1 MYNAVNCLTNTH
13 DWRLVLLAVL
23 VCILT
28 SAVAI
33 SLFHRAQVATG
44 REQIVWLAL
53 DATAA
58 GFGIWSTHFI
68 AMLAFDSGLGSGFD
82 APLTIAS
89 LLIAILITAA
99 GLAIALSPEVGKS
112 AALAGGAIVGLGV
125 SAMHYTGMAALEVP
139 ARLLWS
145 PSLVAASILLGIIWA
160 SLALSMAS
168 KPDSKWSAVAA
179 STLLT
184 LAIVSM
190 HFTAMGAA
198 NLVPDPTG
206 VAGALSLSPPTLAF
220 VVAGV
225 SAIILSACL
234 VAALG
239 DQRTRYRVAQ
249 QKALLDTALA
259 SMGQGL
265 CMFDAD
271 GRIML
276 FNRQYTEL
284 TSLPAD
290 SLAGHSLI
298 DVIKTRGMSED
309 AAREFVEGVAAAM
322 RDGTT
327 DIRLVETK
335 EKRMLRV
342 VQTPRSEGGWV
353 STLEDITEWQKAQAK
368 IEHMARH
375 DALTNLPNRLLF
387 RERLEAALRGVKRGG
402 QVAVFC
408 IDLDH
413 FKEVN
418 DTLGHPVGDELLREM
433 TSRLVRSVREE
444 DTVARLGGDEFAII
458 QAGSALKLADTVA
471 LATRVIEIASMPCTI
486 GGHEVMVGASVGISV
501 APSDGTGPDQL
512 LKNADMALYRAK
524 SDGRGGYRFFEAGM
538 DARALARRAM
548 ELDLRAALIQSE
560 FDLEYQPLF
569 DANTNNIICFEALL
583 RWRHPQRGTIMPSD
597 FIPLA
602 EETGL
607 IIPIGDWVISQ
618 ACVDAVRWP
627 ANIHVAINVSPAQF
641 KNRNL
646 VSNVERALGSSGL
659 EPNRLEIEITETVLL
674 QGGDAMTTLHSLRA
688 LGVQISM
695 DDFGT
700 GYSSLSYLRS
710 FPFDKIKIDR
720 SFVSEL
726 ATDGHSM
733 AIVRAATGVGRSLGI
748 STTAEGVETDEQL
761 SLLRSELL
769 SPAVPAAEVEKL
781 LIKRLRVVA

>member
-44 REQIVWLAL
+44 RERIVWLAL

-68 AMLAFDSGLGSGFD
+68 AMLAFDFGLGSGFD

-89 LLIAILITAA
+89 LLIAILITGA

-198 NLVPDPTG
+198 NLVPDPTR

-408 IDLDH
+408 IDLGH

-501 APSDGTGPDQL
+501 APSAIGAG
-512 LKNADMALYRAK
+512 K
-524 SDGRGGYRFFEAGM
+524 SAIAGM
-538 DARALARRAM
+538 LFKTGKGARSILAAPRKHSAARCR
-548 ELDLRAALIQSE
+548 LTRSVQCKDL
-560 FDLEYQPLF
+560 P
-569 DANTNNIICFEALL
+569 
-583 RWRHPQRGTIMPSD
+583 
-597 FIPLA
+597 
-602 EETGL
+602 
-607 IIPIGDWVISQ
+607 
-618 ACVDAVRWP
+618 
-627 ANIHVAINVSPAQF
+627 
-641 KNRNL
+641 K
-646 VSNVERALGSSGL
+646 
-659 EPNRLEIEITETVLL
+659 
-674 QGGDAMTTLHSLRA
+674 
-688 LGVQISM
+688 
-695 DDFGT
+695 
-700 GYSSLSYLRS
+700 
-710 FPFDKIKIDR
+710 
-720 SFVSEL
+720 
-726 ATDGHSM
+726 
-733 AIVRAATGVGRSLGI
+733 
-748 STTAEGVETDEQL
+748 
-761 SLLRSELL
+761 
-769 SPAVPAAEVEKL
+769 
-781 LIKRLRVVA
+781 